1 MESYFQEF
9 LKFQIDFFLS
19 IVEIVCRVAEGHP
32 SFKSIGWK
40 VKLLSTCIMNFNIEN
55 FLQMKFCLQFY
66 FR

>member
-1 MESYFQEF
+1 
-9 LKFQIDFFLS
+9 
-19 IVEIVCRVAEGHP
+19 VAEGHP